1 MRRDKDHTEAHV
13 ESVADGENGEGAVP
27 NGAPRQAHTAMG
39 AQSGTDTEAD
49 ILRSELATLNEKL
62 AVVSADS
69 AAANERYLRSRAEF
83 DTYRRRMVEELS
95 LAREAGL
102 DSALLPVL
110 NVFDDLGRALQAAEA
125 AAEPSGIVTGIRA
138 VHENLL
144 RSIEVLG
151 VRQVGHVGEPF
162 DPELHEAV
170 AALPPTSQ
178 DQAGTIRDVHR
189 AGFAKGERV
198 IRPATVTVYQE

>member
-1 MRRDKDHTEAHV
+1 MRRDRGQEDHEET
-13 ESVADGENGEGAVP
+13 VAEVDRDGGAV
-27 NGAPRQAHTAMG
+27 NDGAPRG
-39 AQSGTDTEAD
+39 ADAAGRYATDTEVD
-49 ILRSELATLNEKL
+49 ILRSELAALGEKL
-62 AVVSADS
+62 AAASAES
-69 AAANERYLRSRAEF
+69 GAANERYLRSRAEF
-83 DTYRRRMVEELS
+83 DTYRRRMVDELS
-95 LAREAGL
+95 MAREAGL

-110 NVFDDLGRALQAAEA
+110 TVFDDLGRALQAAEVA
-125 AAEPSGIVTGIRA
+125 ADSSSIVPGIRA

-144 RSIEVLG
+144 RSLEVLG

-162 DPELHEAV
+162 DPQLHEAV
-170 AALPPTSQ
+170 AALPPTSR